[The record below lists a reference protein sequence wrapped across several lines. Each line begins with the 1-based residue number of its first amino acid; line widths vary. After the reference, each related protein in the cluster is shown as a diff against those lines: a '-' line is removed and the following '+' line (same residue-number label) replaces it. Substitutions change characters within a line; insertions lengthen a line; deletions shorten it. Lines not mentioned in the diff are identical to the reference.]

1 MKIIGISG
9 RKQSGKNTAANYIN
23 GQVLKGLEMIEDFY
37 IDDDG
42 RLAINTKD
50 IDGNSGYGILDVTRK
65 DRDFV
70 SYAEKE
76 LWPYIKIY
84 HFADI
89 LKELSINIFGLSA
102 NQVYGSD
109 KDKNTI
115 TRIAW
120 DNLPL
125 SDGKTG
131 YMSSRDFL
139 QYFGTTIVRKIYN
152 NAWVDST
159 LQRILT
165 EQPQLAIIPDI
176 RFPNEVE
183 AIKKNGGIV
192 IRLTRNIAN
201 SQHESE
207 MALDKDRYD
216 WSNFDSVIDNEDIS
230 IEDFCDKIN
239 SLKTLWN

>member
-23 GQVLKGLEMIEDFY
+23 GEVLKGLQMIEDFF
-37 IDDDG
+37 INESG
-42 RLAINTKD
+42 QLIINTQD
-50 IDGNSGYGILDVTRK
+50 SSGTHGYGILDVTRK
-65 DRDFV
+65 DKEFV

-89 LKELSINIFGLSA
+89 LKELSINVFNLSE
-102 NQVYGSD
+102 NQVYGDD

-115 TRIAW
+115 TNIKW

-125 SDGKTG
+125 SEGKVG
-131 YMSSRDFL
+131 YMTCRDFL

-159 LQRILT
+159 IKRILA
-165 EQPQLAIIPDI
+165 EQPRLAIIPDV

-183 AIKKNGGIV
+183 AIKNNGGIV

-201 SQHESE
+201 STHESE
-207 MALDKDRYD
+207 IALDKDHYD
-216 WSNFDSVIDNEDIS
+216 WSNFDVVIDNENIS
-230 IEDFCDKIN
+230 IADFCNKIN